1 MVKQNSFDPKQVAF
15 LEEKNLMVDPPD
27 STASIIIAKYL
38 EDRVEAEVTASGNNY
53 LFFGNIYVAPG
64 WKASVDGNESEIF
77 KTNHGY
83 MGIIV
88 PEGKHKISFNYAPAS
103 FYLTKYIV
111 LILSSL
117 TLAGLIVVVLL
128 NLRKNRTTTL
138 T

>member
-1 MVKQNSFDPKQVAF
+1 
-15 LEEKNLMVDPPD
+15 
-27 STASIIIAKYL
+27 
-38 EDRVEAEVTASGNNY
+38 
-53 LFFGNIYVAPG
+53 
-64 WKASVDGNESEIF
+64 
-77 KTNHGY
+77 